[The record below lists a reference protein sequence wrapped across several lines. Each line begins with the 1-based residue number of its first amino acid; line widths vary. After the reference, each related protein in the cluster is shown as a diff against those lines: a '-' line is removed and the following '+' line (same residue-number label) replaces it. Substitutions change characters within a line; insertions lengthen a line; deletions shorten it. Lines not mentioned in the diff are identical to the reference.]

1 MPALQPEG
9 ENVCQ
14 PEKRWKIAVER
25 GGFRKQQKEKKLF
38 DFTFCLF
45 VLEFSFLWPTRN
57 SPPNSPSPTKLL
69 LQAHFHGQK
78 RGREKSGLGNKGED
92 QVKLAPK
99 KMFRIHFHW
108 KLIFF
113 RRPSRLSIEFSA
125 LYLLS
130 SFCLYFFW
138 LNFFLF
144 FKNLILEQP
153 SLFTLLAGDYK
164 RTNKSN
170 KYIF

>member
-1 MPALQPEG
+1 MFASPK
-9 ENVCQ
+9 
-14 PEKRWKIAVER
+14 KRWKIAVER

-130 SFCLYFFW
+130 SFYLYFFW